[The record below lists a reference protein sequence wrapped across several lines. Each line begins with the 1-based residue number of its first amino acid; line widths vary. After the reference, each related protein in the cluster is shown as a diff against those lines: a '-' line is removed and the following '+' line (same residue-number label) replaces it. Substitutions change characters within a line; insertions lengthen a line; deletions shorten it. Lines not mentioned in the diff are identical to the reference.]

1 MAHRINCKTLFDITA
16 TGVRSH
22 YKSSRIPFV
31 DDNGDTINNIDA
43 WHYARNQQRNWE
55 TLNQLISL
63 RVLPDD
69 ITNPVIVTHNAT
81 QYWQFDFSI
90 ESIETITLGD
100 NPVGALIQDCRD
112 VPMIL
117 DLTESSQI
125 APTLIPD
132 GPNPNIWFWC
142 NPAK

>member
-1 MAHRINCKTLFDITA
+1 MAHQIKCKTLFDITA
-16 TGVRSH
+16 TGVRSN

-31 DDNGDTINNIDA
+31 DDSGTTISNIDD
-43 WHYARNQQRNWE
+43 WHHARNQQRNWE

-69 ITNPVIVTHNAT
+69 ITNPVIVTHDTT
-81 QYWQFDFSI
+81 QYWQFDFVI
-90 ESIETITLGD
+90 ESIETITLAD

-125 APTLIPD
+125 VSTLVPD
-132 GPNPNIWFWC
+132 GVNPNIWFWC